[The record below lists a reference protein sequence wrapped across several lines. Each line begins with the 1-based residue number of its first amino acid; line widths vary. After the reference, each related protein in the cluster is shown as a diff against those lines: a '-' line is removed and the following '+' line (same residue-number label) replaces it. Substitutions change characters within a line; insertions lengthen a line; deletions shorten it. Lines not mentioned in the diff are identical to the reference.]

1 MIKLLIDFKVGDEIP
16 SLLSYLFTM
25 SAWLLQI
32 SKIRKVLSRNYDIV
46 NTNDLDKNSDEYK
59 ECVKQLEQLRVKDF
73 KNKKNSLEY

>member
-1 MIKLLIDFKVGDEIP
+1 
-16 SLLSYLFTM
+16 M

-46 NTNDLDKNSDEYK
+46 NTNELDKNSDEYK